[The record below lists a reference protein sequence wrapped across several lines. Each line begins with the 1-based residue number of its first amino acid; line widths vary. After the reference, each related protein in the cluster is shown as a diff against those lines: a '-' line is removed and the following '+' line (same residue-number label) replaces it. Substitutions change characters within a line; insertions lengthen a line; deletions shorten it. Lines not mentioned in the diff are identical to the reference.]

1 MNFNPVK
8 GISGDSS
15 TFFEV
20 TDIPKHKAFLISN
33 PTSSTATVSLKFMKP
48 DGNGTDT
55 FSIRIV
61 ANAGALYF
69 PVRLHSV
76 VSTNTSLNIVF
87 LS

>member
-33 PTSSTATVSLKFMKP
+33 PTASTATVSLKFMKP
-48 DGNGTDT
+48 DGTGTDT
-55 FSIRIV
+55 FTVRIV

-69 PVRLHSV
+69 PLRLHSV
-76 VSTNTSLNIVF
+76 TSTNTSLNIVF